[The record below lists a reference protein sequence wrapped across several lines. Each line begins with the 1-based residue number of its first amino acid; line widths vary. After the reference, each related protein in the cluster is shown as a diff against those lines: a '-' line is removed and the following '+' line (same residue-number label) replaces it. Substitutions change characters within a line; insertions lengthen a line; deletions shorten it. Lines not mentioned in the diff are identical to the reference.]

1 MVGVIFMSEKQDGH
15 SARTAAEL
23 EQKYN
28 FGKTFAEV
36 IGLATDAR
44 NTAEEVKTTLDGMGA
59 EEIFNLLTDNGIAQ
73 GLFRD
78 ENGNY
83 YFNGEYIKSLNITV
97 KDSVYVGPGEEIE
110 TVRKHLNKTA
120 TIPCA
125 KQSLYDTNG
134 DGDISLADMA
144 NLRLASMGMLSVSE
158 FPNAVK
164 TEVEVTL
171 NLKNPEKILRITGIN
186 MWGRSFENYIGVNG
200 SNIKNTD
207 YADYIT
213 EKGESG
219 IWTYRKWA
227 SGIAECWGSVSGSYS
242 ITSAYGDGYVSDT
255 VFESFPTGLFIE
267 VPVANVSFNCG
278 NYGVTTVS
286 MRDLGVSGVGA
297 VLYDAVSATRKGTY
311 TFSAKG
317 IWK

>member
-1 MVGVIFMSEKQDGH
+1 MSEKQDGH
-15 SARTAAEL
+15 AARTAAEL

-44 NTAEEVKTTLDGMGA
+44 NTAEEVKSTLEGMGA
-59 EEIFNLLTDNGIAQ
+59 EEIFNLLTDNGTAQ

-97 KDSVYVGPGEEIE
+97 KDSVYVAPGEEEIE
-110 TVRKHLNKTA
+110 TVKNHLSGQS
-120 TIPCA
+120 TIPSA
-125 KQSLYDTNG
+125 KQALYDVNG
-134 DGDISLADMA
+134 DGDITLSDMA
-144 NLRLASMGMLSVSE
+144 NLRLASMGLLSVSK
-158 FPNAVK
+158 FSNAVK
-164 TEVEVTL
+164 TDVEVTL
-171 NLKNPEKILRITGIN
+171 NLKDPEKILRIKGTN
-186 MWGRSFENYIGVNG
+186 MWGRSFNNYIGVNG

-213 EKGESG
+213 EQGESG

-242 ITSAYGDGYVSDT
+242 ITTAYGDGYISDA
-255 VFESFPTGLFIE
+255 VFESFPTGLFSKAPI
-267 VPVANVSFNCG
+267 ANVSFNCG

-297 VLYDAVSATRKGTY
+297 VLYDAVSATRKGKY